1 MRLMRLKEAAE
12 KLGVCVKTVRRWCDT
27 GRIKCVRLPS
37 GHRRIP
43 EEEVEKILVN
53 REGKKNEGD

>member
-1 MRLMRLKEAAE
+1 MKEAAE

-43 EEEVEKILVN
+43 EEEVERLLGNLKDKDDGN
-53 REGKKNEGD
+53 RKR